1 MKTISILFALV
12 NSLMAGLVIAFSL
25 SGSEIRDVAPL
36 WLATKILAGLAVIAI
51 GGLTWLA
58 GARPIRPS
66 LILLAGMFL
75 VALGAATALWTL
87 HLALVTGDLEAYMV
101 VYGGSLGLQGVA
113 TLWGLLPAP
122 PDQRTA

>member
-25 SGSEIRDVAPL
+25 SSSEIRDVAPL
-36 WLATKILAGLAVIAI
+36 WLATKVLAGLAVIAI

-58 GARPIRPS
+58 GTRPVRPS
-66 LILLAGMFL
+66 LILLAGIFL

-87 HLALVTGDLEAYMV
+87 HLALVTGDMEGYMV
-101 VYGGSLGLQGVA
+101 VYGGSLGLQGMA

-122 PDQRTA
+122 PDQRMA